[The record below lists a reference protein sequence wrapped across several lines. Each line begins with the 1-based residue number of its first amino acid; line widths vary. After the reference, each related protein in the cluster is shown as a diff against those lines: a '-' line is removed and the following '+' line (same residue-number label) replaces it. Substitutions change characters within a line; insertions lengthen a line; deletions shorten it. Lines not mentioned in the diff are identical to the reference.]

1 METDNV
7 ESTPDNG
14 SDSTEYVELH
24 EADDA
29 DLDAFL
35 ENADQADSLSQP
47 VEQPKAE
54 EPAQEE
60 QEPQKQAED
69 PTAQLAAKIEA
80 MQKQLQ
86 GQELLLKRRTSE
98 IAAIKQKLEPLL
110 QVTQQ
115 QLDDLYLESPA
126 KAMQVQ
132 LAKTEAE
139 KKLAELSAEEQQLV
153 NQQQAQTILS
163 KYVGPDGMD
172 VQAVAETLAQDGLP
186 PEFIQQFVANPYRA
200 ALPETLIH
208 LAKRAEE
215 KKRADKAE
223 MVAAQLYYYL
233 QRVMD
238 EAKQA
243 PNKALANIQNA
254 MKSGPSV
261 TAASATGGQRGFN
274 PDDISS
280 LSEAELDE
288 LLKAKN

>member
-35 ENADQADSLSQP
+35 ENADKADSPSQQ

-54 EPAQEE
+54 EPVQEE
-60 QEPQKQAED
+60 QEPQKQAVD
-69 PTAQLAAKIEA
+69 PMAQVQAKMEA

-98 IAAIKQKLEPLL
+98 IAALKQRLEPLL
-110 QVTQQ
+110 QVTEQ
-115 QLDDLYLESPA
+115 QLEQLYLESPA

-132 LAKTEAE
+132 LAKNEAE
-139 KKLAELSAEEQQLV
+139 KKHAELSAEEQQLA

-163 KYVGPDGMD
+163 QHVGPEGFD
-172 VQAVAETLAQDGLP
+172 VEAIAETLAEDGLP
-186 PEFIQQFVANPYRA
+186 TEFIQQFVANPYRS

-208 LAKRAEE
+208 LAKRAQE
-215 KKRADKAE
+215 KRRADKAE

-233 QRVMD
+233 QRVQE

-243 PNKALANIQNA
+243 PNKALANIQSA
-254 MKSGPSV
+254 MKSGPSI
-261 TAASATGGQRGFN
+261 TAAPGTGGQRGFN

-288 LLKAKN
+288 LLKARN